1 MTIQPKR
8 LPMLAALFLY
18 AWCCGLAAQPLRG
31 TAISAPLD
39 AAPIDLPTAIRLA
52 LAQPGV
58 RAAAHE
64 VAASDAVLEQAG
76 SYPNP
81 TLEYL
86 REGQRAGT
94 RTTTIVLNQPIELGG
109 KRRAR
114 VALAEGSAGLARSE
128 LAARRQEVRAHVI
141 AAFYG
146 LQVAG
151 ERHGVAQSLL
161 DLARRSVDVAARRV
175 AAGKIS
181 PIDET
186 RARLAAADAASA
198 VNGAKGE
205 LALAR
210 ARLGGLIGQPGEAI
224 VLAPS
229 SIEQLPDARPRATLL
244 ADDTAAVRRARGQ
257 LAAQLAQA
265 EVERAARIPD
275 VTVSVG
281 SQRDDEVGRRQ
292 AVVGLSVPLP
302 LFNRNA
308 GNLSAALIRAD
319 KARDE
324 LAAAQAMAA
333 ADLAGAG
340 ARYETAR
347 AEASLLRQDVLPQA
361 ASAYDRTLTGFEF
374 GKFSMLDVLDA
385 QRTLFQ
391 ARTRYL
397 DALLGAWRA
406 WADIERLAGATTEQT
421 GTTGQEQTP

>member
-18 AWCCGLAAQPLRG
+18 AWSCNVAAQPLRAEAG
-31 TAISAPLD
+31 S
-39 AAPIDLPTAIRLA
+39 APIDLPTAIRLA

-64 VAASDAVLEQAG
+64 VAASDAALEQAG
-76 SYPNP
+76 RYPNP

-128 LAARRQEVRAHVI
+128 LAARRQEVRADVI
-141 AAFYG
+141 AGFYAV
-146 LQVAG
+146 QVARQRQ
-151 ERHGVAQSLL
+151 EVAQSLL

-198 VNGAKGE
+198 LNGAKGE
-205 LALAR
+205 LAVAR
-210 ARLGGLIGQPGEAI
+210 ARLGALIGQPGGAI
-224 VLAPS
+224 ALAPS
-229 SIEQLPDARPRATLL
+229 PIEQLPDARPRAALL
-244 ADDTAAVRRARGQ
+244 ADDTAPVRRARGQ

-265 EVERAARIPD
+265 GVERAARIPD

-292 AVVGLSVPLP
+292 AVLGLSVPLP

-308 GNLSAALIRAD
+308 GNLGAVLIRAD

-333 ADLAGAG
+333 SDLAGAD

-347 AEASLLRQDVLPQA
+347 AEASLLRQEVLPQA
-361 ASAYDRTLTGFEF
+361 ASAYDLTLTGFEF
-374 GKFSMLDVLDA
+374 GKFSILDVLDA

-391 ARTRYL
+391 SRTRYL
-397 DALLGAWRA
+397 DALLDAWRA

>member
-18 AWCCGLAAQPLRG
+18 AWSGGAAAQALQ
-31 TAISAPLD
+31 
-39 AAPIDLPTAIRLA
+39 AASIDLPTAIRLA
-52 LAQPGV
+52 LAQPAV

-64 VAASDAVLEQAG
+64 VAASDAAAGQAG

-86 REGQRAGT
+86 REGQQAGT
-94 RTTTIVLNQPIELGG
+94 RTTTIQINQPIELGG

-114 VALAEGSAGLARSE
+114 VALAEGSASLARSE
-128 LAARRQEVRAHVI
+128 LAARRQEIRADVI

-146 LQVAG
+146 LQVAR
-151 ERHGVAQSLL
+151 ERQGVAQSLL
-161 DLARRSVDVAARRV
+161 DLVRRSVDVAARRV

-186 RARLAAADAASA
+186 RARLAAVDAASA

-205 LALAR
+205 LAIAR
-210 ARLGGLIGQPGEAI
+210 ARLGALIGQPGDAI
-224 VLAPS
+224 ALAPS
-229 SIEQLPDARPRATLL
+229 SIEQLPDARPRAALL
-244 ADDTAAVRRARGQ
+244 ADDTTAVRRARGQ

-265 EVERAARIPD
+265 DVERVAHIPD
-275 VTVSVG
+275 VTVSIG

-308 GNLSAALIRAD
+308 GNLKAALLRTD

-333 ADLAGAG
+333 ADLASAD
-340 ARYETAR
+340 ARYETAH

-374 GKFSMLDVLDA
+374 GKFSILDVLDA

-391 ARTRYL
+391 SRTRYL

-421 GTTGQEQTP
+421 GSTGQGPIP